1 MVMNTQFVKMVIMMN
16 MLNSVGGVK
25 ENAGEGQEKG
35 FPVRSHQPA
44 LHHAPWQDMRG

>member
-25 ENAGEGQEKG
+25 ENAGEQGKRL
-35 FPVRSHQPA
+35 PIRPHQPA
-44 LHHAPWQDMRG
+44 LHRAPWQDMRG